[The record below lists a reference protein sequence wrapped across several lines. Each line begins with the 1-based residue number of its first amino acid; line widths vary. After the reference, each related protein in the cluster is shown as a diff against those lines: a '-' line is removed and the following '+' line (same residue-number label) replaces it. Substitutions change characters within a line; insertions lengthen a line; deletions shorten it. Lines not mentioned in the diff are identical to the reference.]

1 MAKATGKP
9 GDAVVMPQA
18 RREMGLLPVAGLVS
32 SVTRPFMRGK
42 QAAVAR
48 LALDWPAVVGPA
60 LAAVTA
66 PERLV
71 GGSGEMGGGG
81 VLTIRASGPVAL
93 ELTHLAPEL
102 IARINGHL
110 GRGAVAQLRF
120 TERRR
125 QRGEAPQAAPPR
137 PLPPKPPREAVA
149 RAAATVADLPDG
161 PLKEALARLGAH
173 LIARR

>member
-9 GDAVVMPQA
+9 EGVEGAPA
-18 RREMGLLPVAGLVS
+18 RREMGLLPVASLVS
-32 SVTRPFMRGK
+32 SVTRPLMRGK

-48 LALDWPAVVGPA
+48 LALDWPSVVGPA
-60 LAAVTA
+60 LAAVTV

-71 GGSGEMGGGG
+71 GGGGEKGGGG
-81 VLTIRASGPVAL
+81 TLTIRASGPVAL

-102 IARINGHL
+102 IERINGHL
-110 GRGAVAQLRF
+110 GRGVVAQLRF

-125 QRGEAPQAAPPR
+125 HRGETLPSPPPR
-137 PLPPKPPREAVA
+137 PLPKRPPREAVA
-149 RAAATVADLPDG
+149 QAAATVADLPDG
-161 PLKEALARLGAH
+161 PLKDALARLGAH

>member
-9 GDAVVMPQA
+9 EGAGDVPQA
-18 RREMGLLPVAGLVS
+18 RREMGLLPVASLVS
-32 SVTRPFMRGK
+32 SVTRPLMRGK

-71 GGSGEMGGGG
+71 GGAEGGT
-81 VLTIRASGPVAL
+81 LTIRASGPVAL

-125 QRGEAPQAAPPR
+125 QRGEGLPTPPPR
-137 PLPPKPPREAVA
+137 PLPRPPPREAVA
-149 RAAATVADLPDG
+149 KAAATVADLPDG
-161 PLKEALARLGAH
+161 PLKDALARLGAH
-173 LIARR
+173 LVARR